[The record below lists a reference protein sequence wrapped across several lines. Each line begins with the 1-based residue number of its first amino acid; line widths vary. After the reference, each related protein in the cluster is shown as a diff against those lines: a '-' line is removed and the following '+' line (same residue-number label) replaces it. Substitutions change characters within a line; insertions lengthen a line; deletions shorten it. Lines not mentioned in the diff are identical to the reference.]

1 MKNVLLT
8 LLLIS
13 FLYGTAQSQL
23 LPEFNDKPAWYNT
36 KDKKLIE
43 LEKSQYNTLAKAK
56 GLFKAEAGFY
66 LNEST
71 SPVKIP
77 QQKELKFIIKVTD
90 GTDPTSVVDRGKL
103 EVRDNKR
110 VLITA
115 KAKMTSSSN
124 SYEKISF
131 DTEKIKD
138 GYYYLIVKEL
148 GKGEYFFGST
158 DFMFAFSVE

>member
-1 MKNVLLT
+1 MKYTFLI
-8 LLLIS
+8 LLLS
-13 FLYGTAQSQL
+13 FLHGTAQSQP

-36 KDKKLIE
+36 KEKKVTE

-66 LNEST
+66 LNEPS

-77 QQKELKFIIKVTD
+77 QQKELKFMIKVTA
-90 GTDPTSVVDRGKL
+90 GTDPTSVVDLVKL

-131 DTEKIKD
+131 STEKIKD
-138 GYYYLIVKEL
+138 GYYYLIVNDL